1 MKHKRFST
9 FQFTLVER
17 NIYKIKSSS
26 PFSSKYHNAI
36 IIAKY
41 EDAIVYKWKIVNGD
55 EWELVLLF
63 VKTFI

>member
-41 EDAIVYKWKIVNGD
+41 EDAIVYK
-55 EWELVLLF
+55 
-63 VKTFI
+63 